1 MSREF
6 KDNLD
11 RMLDGNLST
20 TEGDKETV
28 QGWPVNAREVMF
40 TLLDGRVATCYYPY
54 LEYCE
59 FCPRESKIT
68 LEFSKRTVSLHGVN
82 LQALYV
88 QLARHTIKEVSCTHS
103 RYNVLNDD
111 GAPVIND
118 IIVTER

>member
-68 LEFSKRTVSLHGVN
+68 LE
-82 LQALYV
+82 ALYV